1 MHFDAAPALIALA
14 LATATTS
21 APIQGRRPYTYPGL
35 AGNPPHPSGFDGLPD
50 CLNHERLSDVILRRR
65 LLAFEQVEWA

>member
-35 AGNPPHPSGFDGLPD
+35 VPALPGIRRTQAASMA
-50 CLNHERLSDVILRRR
+50 CLIV
-65 LLAFEQVEWA
+65 